1 MNIIISS
8 IGKINRQEPEQ
19 KIIDEYHKRITWKLQ
34 ITELSDKKIATSD
47 TRKQQESQLILKS
60 IPKGYFIIT
69 LDETGKNLTSEEF
82 AKYINS
88 LQISGYSNIAFTIG
102 GASGHSPELLAKS
115 NYVIALGKMTM
126 SHKLAKVVL
135 IEQLYRAQTIISG
148 HPYHK

>member
-1 MNIIISS
+1 MNIGKFTQPSEELFELINPADIHLAVTIFEKDLAKLS
-8 IGKINRQEPEQ
+8 IGQ
-19 KIIDEYHKRITWKLQ
+19 KLYAYTNSQPDIKHECEII
-34 ITELSDKKIATSD
+34 
-47 TRKQQESQLILKS
+47 LI
-60 IPKGYFIIT
+60 
-69 LDETGKNLTSEEF
+69 GKNLTSEEF